1 MNCESYLLDSQALAL
16 MAHKDDYG
24 SRSKIVTL
32 HGTYTSKKSP
42 VELLNLVCVR
52 SRSTKLR
59 QKQASCEV
67 LKFKQKPP
75 FILSE
80 GVGVFPTS
88 SSKHDT
94 CCWIFNHFFTTREID
109 KKTTELTFSTGIRV
123 IVAASLHI
131 IHQQNGRLHTL
142 LSHSAQTKK
151 ELYFEQFLFSNE
163 RLNR

>member
-59 QKQASCEV
+59 QKQTSCEL

-109 KKTTELTFSTGIRV
+109 KKTTELTFSTGIKV
-123 IVAASLHI
+123 TVPASLHI